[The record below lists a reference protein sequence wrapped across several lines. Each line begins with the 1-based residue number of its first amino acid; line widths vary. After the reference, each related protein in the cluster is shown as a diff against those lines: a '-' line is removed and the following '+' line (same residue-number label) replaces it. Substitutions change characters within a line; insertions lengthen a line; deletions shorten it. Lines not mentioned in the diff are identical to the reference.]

1 MTPRGGSAFA
11 AQGDGFTLLEI
22 LITIAIMSL
31 LITTAVQAFQ
41 SITRAE
47 ERARAGV
54 GRARAAQVL
63 LDRLERE
70 LVGTLLVP
78 GPESEEPVA
87 HPFLFVAEDR
97 SSGNSD
103 ADAMRFVT
111 LTPSRSLGS
120 ASSGGPRLVSYEVR
134 EVAFD
139 SLDGPEEPLLEL
151 VRREDPLPGEAEPD
165 ISALDG
171 QVVAEGLARF
181 RLRFESETE
190 DGWVDSWDST
200 AVETLDMLP
209 LAVEV
214 AVALWERD
222 PDGGLV
228 RGEEYQRRVEL
239 PLRPD
244 VFLPGDPGLE
254 GDDCGKT
261 VAVCWR
267 ENISAA
273 IDLSSAAGRRI
284 QSLYDSIPASTCW
297 NAADEGLFELRSAL
311 AEVGESI
318 GSECE

>member
-1 MTPRGGSAFA
+1 MTPRGGSAGA
-11 AQGDGFTLLEI
+11 ARGDGFTLLEI

-70 LVGTLLVP
+70 LVGTVLVP

-97 SSGNSD
+97 SSGNS
-103 ADAMRFVT
+103 AVRFVT
-111 LTPSRSLGS
+111 LTPSRSLES
-120 ASSGGPRLVSYEVR
+120 AASGGPRRVSYEVR

-151 VRREDPLPGEAEPD
+151 VRREDLLAAEAEPD

-190 DGWVDSWDST
+190 DGWVDRWDST
-200 AVETLDMLP
+200 AVETLDRLP

-222 PDGGLV
+222 PDGGFV
-228 RGEEYQRRVEL
+228 RGREYQRRVEL
-239 PLRPD
+239 PLRPE

-254 GDDCGKT
+254 ADACGKT

-284 QSLYDSIPASTCW
+284 QSFYNAIPASTCW
-297 NAADEGLFELRSAL
+297 NAADESLFELRSAL
-311 AEVGESI
+311 AEVGEHI